1 MNKTEKQFKQYMEK
15 SIPVKNSLKNVIS
28 KIDFEEGEKKMKNK
42 KLIPILGGCLSLLL
56 VGGICAI
63 ALGNRPNVEPKAKA
77 VVSIDVNPGIELVVD
92 DNNKVMSVTGT
103 NEDGKMILV
112 DEEIVNKP
120 LDEAIEVIISI
131 EKETGFLISGRVN
144 EGENEIKVSV
154 SGETQEIINEINNS
168 VKTSISLVC
177 DELHIK
183 EKITET
189 QKYGREV
196 LERRVIE
203 IDPTLEDSVKDMTY
217 DELLNVIKIHHLE
230 TSEVYSLKLE
240 ELYLETKNN
249 KITFIEKDSIKN
261 IINSMDGMYQ
271 SFLNSYGEMI
281 NSLNTLSSE
290 LEELRYTLLI
300 DPESAYVEA
309 VSKVNE
315 AKLDLNALKV
325 EASELENPS
334 ILLQAEIQI
343 KENLLAAVSTILEG
357 VEETTNKSIDL
368 VKSSLNEVIV
378 SLEEQEDKFPV
389 EIKTELTNKTIEV
402 ENKMNEVKD
411 KAFNDFETKYGEDI
425 SRIKEEVKNRK
436 QALIDSLK

>member
-1 MNKTEKQFKQYMEK
+1 
-15 SIPVKNSLKNVIS
+15 
-28 KIDFEEGEKKMKNK
+28 
-42 KLIPILGGCLSLLL
+42 
-56 VGGICAI
+56 
-63 ALGNRPNVEPKAKA
+63 
-77 VVSIDVNPGIELVVD
+77 
-92 DNNKVMSVTGT
+92 
-103 NEDGKMILV
+103 
-112 DEEIVNKP
+112 
-120 LDEAIEVIISI
+120 
-131 EKETGFLISGRVN
+131 
-144 EGENEIKVSV
+144 
-154 SGETQEIINEINNS
+154 
-168 VKTSISLVC
+168 
-177 DELHIK
+177 
-183 EKITET
+183 
-189 QKYGREV
+189 
-196 LERRVIE
+196 
-203 IDPTLEDSVKDMTY
+203 
-217 DELLNVIKIHHLE
+217 
-230 TSEVYSLKLE
+230 
-240 ELYLETKNN
+240 
-249 KITFIEKDSIKN
+249 
-261 IINSMDGMYQ
+261 MDGMYQ

-281 NSLNTLSSE
+281 DSLNTLSSE

-309 VSKVNE
+309 LSKVNE

-378 SLEEQEDKFPV
+378 SLEEQEEKFPV